1 MGRDGGGFS
10 RVKPALLAA
19 GVKGP
24 DPRFPA
30 SVAAWERSDNVV
42 SFPPRFRL
50 RQTCVGLIASAATS
64 SVAASDCVE
73 TRPARKPLHEISRIG
88 TFSRAPRLR
97 ACFPVTRG
105 IPPLGPDWFSAVS
118 TSASANPASA
128 SACDAPSA
136 AQSEWFRQEVHAH
149 DEQLKSY
156 LRIAFPTVRDV
167 DDIVQESYLRTW
179 RRQSCQ
185 PIRAAKAFLF
195 TVARRLSID
204 WLRREQTSVVEAV
217 EDLEALPVSTEG
229 RSTADL
235 VAQEEITAL
244 LVAAVEALPA
254 RCREVVILR
263 KFQLLSARETAL
275 RLGLK
280 EATVEMQLSRGNA
293 RIRAHLAARGIT
305 SVLGHDA

>member
-1 MGRDGGGFS
+1 M
-10 RVKPALLAA
+10 
-19 GVKGP
+19 
-24 DPRFPA
+24 
-30 SVAAWERSDNVV
+30 
-42 SFPPRFRL
+42 
-50 RQTCVGLIASAATS
+50 
-64 SVAASDCVE
+64 
-73 TRPARKPLHEISRIG
+73 
-88 TFSRAPRLR
+88 
-97 ACFPVTRG
+97 
-105 IPPLGPDWFSAVS
+105 S
-118 TSASANPASA
+118 TSASATSASA

-136 AQSEWFRQEVHAH
+136 AQAEWFRQEVHAH

-179 RRQSCQ
+179 RRQASE

-204 WLRREQTSVVEAV
+204 WLRRERASVVEAV
-217 EDLEALPVSTEG
+217 EDLEALPVLAEG
-229 RSTADL
+229 KSTADL
-235 VAQEEITAL
+235 VAQEEITTL

-263 KFQLLSARETAL
+263 KFQLRSARETAL